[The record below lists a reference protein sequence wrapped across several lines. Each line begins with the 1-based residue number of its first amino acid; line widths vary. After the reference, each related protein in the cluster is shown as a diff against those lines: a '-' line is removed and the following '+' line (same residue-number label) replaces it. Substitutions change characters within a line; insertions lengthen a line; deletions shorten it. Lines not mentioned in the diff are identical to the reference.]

1 MTLATRGWVLLL
13 CAPFSSGG
21 IFNGPISLYFFI
33 FILNMYLCK
42 APRYRQKKIIIMDTH
57 PPALRERGGTRI
69 VPPVSHSS
77 SGRGRLPTAGRSAAP
92 LQGDTDRRGRSQPWG
107 SHVSPSLSR
116 QSCTGL
122 NRGPMRS
129 ERDGPGGS
137 AAPCPPLSPPSPGA
151 PGGFRGLGSGG
162 KINTT
167 PPLKCYSSRRSQ
179 GAGMWPR
186 RRLRR
191 MPQIF
196 QR

>member
-42 APRYRQKKIIIMDTH
+42 APRYRQKNIIIMDTH

-122 NRGPMRS
+122 NPGRRGEKGTGRG
-129 ERDGPGGS
+129 DLQ
-137 AAPCPPLSPPSPGA
+137 PPARPSVLLPREHL
-151 PGGFRGLGSGG
+151 GGFEGWGVEGR
-162 KINTT
+162 
-167 PPLKCYSSRRSQ
+167 
-179 GAGMWPR
+179 
-186 RRLRR
+186 
-191 MPQIF
+191 
-196 QR
+196 